1 MTCHF
6 RALIFE
12 KNFLLNVSVTIIA
25 EIVSSKR
32 EIRNMK
38 TDSKIRKKTRR
49 KKLVLWLL
57 IDLTV
62 AAVVFILLIYRPG
75 RYDPTD
81 FDSLNYEQGQVSPY
95 LTHVLS
101 PQFYNNSQRD
111 EPFDLVVTQDGINE
125 IVAGLG
131 WPKFSDGIMLYAP
144 AVLFV
149 PGSIVLMIT
158 ADVKGVEL
166 IITIELVPKIDQ
178 QKLLNLH
185 VTKVKVG
192 AVNITPLA
200 RMMGKQMY
208 AERLSVMPVDTE
220 ALQTKIVGSLL
231 NEEPFDPVFR
241 VENNKVR
248 INEITIQKEKLTA
261 HFVPSS

>member
-1 MTCHF
+1 
-6 RALIFE
+6 L
-12 KNFLLNVSVTIIA
+12 VTIIT
-25 EIVSSKR
+25 EIISGKK
-32 EIRNMK
+32 EIRNME
-38 TDSKIRKKTRR
+38 TESKIHKKSKR

-62 AAVVFILLIYRPG
+62 AVVVFLLLVHRPS
-75 RYDPTD
+75 RYDPVD
-81 FDSLNYEQGQVSPY
+81 FDSLGYEQGQVSPY

-101 PQFYNNSQRD
+101 PQLYNNSQRG
-111 EPFDLVVTQDGINE
+111 EPFDLVITQDGINE

-131 WPKFSDGIMLYAP
+131 WPKISDGVMLYAP

-149 PGSIVLMIT
+149 PGSIVLMAT
-158 ADVKGVEL
+158 ANVKGMEL
-166 IITIELVPKIDQ
+166 IITIEVEPKIDEH
-178 QKLLNLH
+178 KLLNLH
-185 VTKVKVG
+185 VEKVKVG

-200 RMMGKQMY
+200 RIVGKKMY
-208 AERLSVMPVDTE
+208 AEKLVGMDVDTE

-231 NEEPFDPVFR
+231 NEEPFEPVFE

-248 INEITIQKEKLTA
+248 IEKITIQKEKLTV